1 MKMHKHFGLLGIA
14 AVFMTFSA
22 VAASKYTG
30 DGGVQLDVPYVP
42 TPQQLVDRMLNLAKV
57 GPDDI
62 HYDLGSGDGRI
73 VVTAARDHKVKK
85 GVGVDLDPVRIAEAN
100 ENAKKA
106 GIADRVTFHRGDL
119 FQMDFGE
126 ATVLTMYLL
135 PEVNLKLRPK
145 ILNEMAPGS
154 RVVSHA
160 FTMGDWAPDKHEVVD
175 SRNIYLWIVPAKVAG
190 TWTWQAGGE
199 AYTANLEQQYQM
211 ASGTVVVGGKQLPIE
226 SPVLEGTSLSFTATL
241 PGSGAPQVLKVSAK
255 VTGNTMEGTM
265 EIGGKSTKITAKKT
279 S

>member
-1 MKMHKHFGLLGIA
+1 MKMHKRIGLLGIA

-22 VAASKYTG
+22 VAATKYTG
-30 DGGVQLDVPYVP
+30 EGGVELDVPYVP
-42 TPQQLVDRMLNLAKV
+42 TPQELVDRMLKLGGVTA
-57 GPDDI
+57 DDI

-73 VVTAARDHKVKK
+73 VVTAARDLKVKK

-106 GIADRVTFHRGDL
+106 GVTDRVTFHRGDL
-119 FQMDFGE
+119 FQMDFKE

-145 ILNEMAPGS
+145 ILDEMKPGS

-160 FTMGDWAPDKHEVVD
+160 FTMGDWQPDKHEVVD

-190 TWTWQAGGE
+190 SWTWQAGNDTYK
-199 AYTANLEQQYQM
+199 ADLKQQYQM
-211 ASGTVVVGGKQLPIE
+211 LSGTLTLPGGKAVPIE
-226 SPVLEGTSLSFTATL
+226 SPVLSGDNITFAATV
-241 PGSGAPQVLKVSAK
+241 PGQAAPLRFSGKVA
-255 VTGNTMEGTM
+255 GNT
-265 EIGGKSTKITAKKT
+265 IDAAVDVGGKSTKVTAKKA
-279 S
+279 

>member
-1 MKMHKHFGLLGIA
+1 MTMHKRFGLLGLA

-22 VAASKYTG
+22 VAATKYTG
-30 DGGVQLDVPYVP
+30 EGGVQLDVPYVP
-42 TPQQLVDRMLNLAKV
+42 TPQELVDRMLKLANI
-57 GPDDI
+57 GPNDI

-73 VVTAARDHKVKK
+73 VVTAARDHKIKK

-106 GIADRVTFHRGDL
+106 GVTDRVTFHRGDL
-119 FQMDFGE
+119 FQMDFSE
-126 ATVLTMYLL
+126 ASVLTMYLL

-145 ILNEMAPGS
+145 ILDEMAPGS

-160 FTMGDWAPDKHEVVD
+160 FTMGDWKPDGHEIVD

-199 AYTANLEQQYQM
+199 TYTANLKQDYQM
-211 ASGTVVVGGKQLPIE
+211 ASGTISAGGKTVEIE
-226 SPVLEGTSLSFTATL
+226 SPDLQGVNFTFTAPVAAGMLSFTGT
-241 PGSGAPQVLKVSAK
+241 

-265 EIGGKSTKITAKKT
+265 DVGGKSTKVTAKKT

>member
-1 MKMHKHFGLLGIA
+1 MKMHKSIGLLGIA

-22 VAASKYTG
+22 VAATKYTG
-30 DGGVQLDVPYVP
+30 EGGVELDVPYVP
-42 TPQQLVDRMLNLAKV
+42 TPQELVDRMLKLGSVTASDV
-57 GPDDI
+57 

-73 VVTAARDHKVKK
+73 VVTAARDLKVKK

-106 GIADRVTFHRGDL
+106 GVTDRVTFHRGDL
-119 FQMDFGE
+119 FAMDFRE
-126 ATVLTMYLL
+126 ASVLTMYLL

-145 ILNEMAPGS
+145 ILDEMKPGS

-160 FTMGDWAPDKHEVVD
+160 FTMGDWQPDKHEVVD

-190 TWTWQAGGE
+190 SWTWQVGNETYKAD
-199 AYTANLEQQYQM
+199 LKQQYQM
-211 ASGTVVVGGKQLPIE
+211 AEGTLTLPSGKQVPIE
-226 SPVLEGTSLSFTATL
+226 SPVLTGDNIAFAATVPGATAPLRFSGKVTGSSMDGAMDLS
-241 PGSGAPQVLKVSAK
+241 GKSAK
-255 VTGNTMEGTM
+255 V
-265 EIGGKSTKITAKKT
+265 TAKKT